1 MPAPFSIS
9 IYDMSVTTL
18 HSQSCVPRTHNREE
32 AHTFCHEDF
41 GHCSRLHPT
50 LPLKSSIDADFNELD
65 GLPDFMAE
73 TVLVSNAIG
82 EICVGI

>member
-1 MPAPFSIS
+1 
-9 IYDMSVTTL
+9 MSVTTL
-18 HSQSCVPRTHNREE
+18 HDQSCVLRTHSGEE
-32 AHTFCHEDF
+32 AHTFCHKDF
-41 GHCSRLHPT
+41 GHCSCLHST
-50 LPLKSSIDADFNELD
+50 LPLKSSIDTNFNELD